1 MDSVQLINELLDV
14 IVVIM
19 LIVTGI
25 LSQGAVAI
33 HVTLHTVSIHLN
45 SLRQWGRLVWYSAV
59 ILSVFNNRDLL
70 ILDVQSCGRPNSHT
84 IVSQSI
90 RLSSCVISL
99 PYRLWSSAN
108 WNVTFCIRIDW
119 ILTHNYNELFL
130 ITMND
135 PMILTLLISY
145 QALYIYESKMALL
158 TRVAQSTDG
167 AKVLL
172 QAGLLSRL
180 AECAFL
186 DHKPEHDTAQRLMTS
201 GIYAHDHDTSAVLYD
216 SFVPTVLERYRQLLT
231 PALKVSLAMLTSLG
245 SHNHKEVASKV
256 M

>member
-1 MDSVQLINELLDV
+1 
-14 IVVIM
+14 
-19 LIVTGI
+19 
-25 LSQGAVAI
+25 
-33 HVTLHTVSIHLN
+33 
-45 SLRQWGRLVWYSAV
+45 
-59 ILSVFNNRDLL
+59 
-70 ILDVQSCGRPNSHT
+70 
-84 IVSQSI
+84 
-90 RLSSCVISL
+90 
-99 PYRLWSSAN
+99 
-108 WNVTFCIRIDW
+108 
-119 ILTHNYNELFL
+119 
-130 ITMND
+130 
-135 PMILTLLISY
+135 
-145 QALYIYESKMALL
+145 MALL

-216 SFVPTVLERYRQLLT
+216 TFVPTVLERYRQLLT